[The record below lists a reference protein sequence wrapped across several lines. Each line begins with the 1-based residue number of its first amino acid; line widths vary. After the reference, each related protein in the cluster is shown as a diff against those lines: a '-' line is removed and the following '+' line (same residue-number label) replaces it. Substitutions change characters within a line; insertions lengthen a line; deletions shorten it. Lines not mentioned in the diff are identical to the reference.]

1 MVEIVLFV
9 LMAIAAIVGAL
20 TVVLARNPVYS
31 AMGLMLTLFS
41 LAVIYVVHL
50 AHFVAAVQV
59 IVYAGAV
66 MTLFL
71 FVIMFVGVDKE
82 EEIRE
87 RLPWQRP
94 AVAVAALAVVILGG
108 VLAVSDQWA
117 WVIPEGTGQEPNG
130 TIEAIG
136 SRLIAGETPEEAAV
150 GIDARG
156 WLLPF
161 EATSVLLIIASVGA
175 IALAF
180 YRPRRRGEPPEE
192 LEEVVGESS

>member
-1 MVEIVLFV
+1 MVEAIIFA
-9 LMAIAAIVGAL
+9 LMATAAIMGAL
-20 TVVLARNPVYS
+20 AVVLAKNPVYA

-71 FVIMFVGVDKE
+71 FVIMFIGVDRAE
-82 EEIRE
+82 HIRE
-87 RLPWQRP
+87 QLPYQRP
-94 AVAVAALAVVILGG
+94 AAVLAVVVLVAAFG
-108 VLAVSDQWA
+108 VLLGADQWS
-117 WVIPEGTGQEPNG
+117 WVVPEGSGLEAYG

-136 SRLIAGETPEEAAV
+136 SRLIAGETETEAAA
-150 GIDARG
+150 GIQARG

-161 EATSVLLIIASVGA
+161 EATSLLLVIASVGA
-175 IALAF
+175 ISLAF
-180 YRPRRRGEPPEE
+180 YRPRRRMTAVEDSLEGEARQ
-192 LEEVVGESS
+192 